1 MRAPEEPRD
10 STAGDEQDSPERKPS
25 IADRHIRWH
34 YASMTIQITIRDV
47 PEKVRDELAARAALQ
62 GKSMQEYLR
71 AELERLAARPSVDA
85 WLQQVRKRKR
95 ASQIRVSSVQILT
108 ERDAE
113 RR

>member
-1 MRAPEEPRD
+1 
-10 STAGDEQDSPERKPS
+10 
-25 IADRHIRWH
+25 
-34 YASMTIQITIRDV
+34 MTIQITIRDV

-85 WLQQVRKRKR
+85 WLEQVRKRKR
-95 ASQIRVSSVQILT
+95 ASQTHVSSGQILK
-108 ERDAE
+108 ERDAD